1 MKKIKIVAL
10 LFIQV
15 VACCL
20 TGNPAYAEP
29 AQTIRDTDLQAQSQ
43 SDSAVIATLPGKTQL
58 DVMQR
63 KGAWSQVKTGTNQ
76 TGWVR
81 MLNLRFDSTAAPA
94 KSDSTAI
101 SALTGLLSTG
111 RTSNTGTVTTGVKG
125 LNEEDLKNAQPN
137 PVEFQKMQQFTVDKS
152 VGQTFAKNSKL
163 TPNEVN
169 YLPDDGNSNNQSKK
183 GAK

>member
-1 MKKIKIVAL
+1 MKKRFNNFAFLTQAL
-10 LFIQV
+10 TCWL
-15 VACCL
+15 A
-20 TGNPAYAEP
+20 GNLAYAEP

-43 SDSAVIATLPGKTQL
+43 SDSAVLATLPGNSRL
-58 DVMQR
+58 DVVQR
-63 KGAWSQVKTGTNQ
+63 KGAWSQVKTSANQ

-81 MLNLRFDSTAAPA
+81 MLNLRFDSGAAPT
-94 KSDSTAI
+94 KSDGGTM

-137 PVEFQKMQQFTVDKS
+137 PAEFQKMQQFAVDKS
-152 VGQTFAKNSKL
+152 VGQAFAKNAKL

-169 YLPDDGNSNNQSKK
+169 YLPDEAKSNDQSKK